1 MHSNKIIIPYCDLYC
16 NKVSNYKIYLESS
29 NNTLI
34 DGTVFDPQ
42 GNPVPNAGIEIIKVL
57 ISSNVEKTVGC
68 VFTDNCGRYA
78 FTLEMDSRYYYKFK
92 LYSKI

>member
-1 MHSNKIIIPYCDLYC
+1 MP
-16 NKVSNYKIYLESS
+16 
-29 NNTLI
+29 
-34 DGTVFDPQ
+34 
-42 GNPVPNAGIEIIKVL
+42 
-57 ISSNVEKTVGC
+57 SSNVEKTVGC

>member
-29 NNTLI
+29 NSSLI
-34 DGTVFDPQ
+34 DGALLDPD
-42 GNPVPNAGIEIIKVL
+42 GNPVINAGIEIIQVM
-57 ISSNVEKTVGC
+57 IASNLEKTIGC
-68 VFTDNCGRYA
+68 VFTDSYGRYA
-78 FTLEMDSRYYYKFK
+78 FTLNMDSRYYYKFK